1 MVNPMDGD
9 SKGVYSIG
17 AVVRMLGIP
26 AQTLRAWEDRYGHIV
41 PARSAGGQRLYSR
54 DQIDQ
59 LRFVREQVDSG
70 LQPADAHRLL
80 AERRSTPTGVLGIER
95 PAAHRSGS
103 AMTPDIDEAA
113 FVILIAERDPYAAD
127 FADYFLRTE
136 GYLVRIMLDVP
147 DVERMLKQDP
157 PDLVVIDLM
166 MAGGAGLGLCRTAR
180 KYTSI
185 PILAVSVLD
194 SGDTALESGADA
206 FLQKPLE
213 PLQFVSTV
221 RDLLGTSAFL
231 RQRSQRK

>member
-1 MVNPMDGD
+1 MVNPMEGD
-9 SKGVYSIG
+9 SEGVYSIG

-26 AQTLRAWEDRYGHIV
+26 AQTLRAWEDRYGQIV
-41 PARSAGGQRLYSR
+41 PARSAGGQRLYNR

-70 LQPADAHRLL
+70 LQSADAHRLL
-80 AERRSTPTGVLGIER
+80 AERRNKPTGVGGIGR
-95 PAAHRSGS
+95 PAHEPDG
-103 AMTPDIDEAA
+103 AMTSDIDEG
-113 FVILIAERDPYAAD
+113 FVILLAERDPYAAD
-127 FADYFLRTE
+127 FTDYFLRTE
-136 GYLVRIMLDVP
+136 GYLVRVVLDVP
-147 DVERMLKQDP
+147 DVEHILKQNP

-166 MAGGAGLGLCRTAR
+166 ISGGAGLGLCKTAR

-194 SGDTALESGADA
+194 SSDIALESGADA

-213 PLQFVSTV
+213 PLQFVSAV

-231 RQRSQRK
+231 RPKSKRT